1 MLRPG
6 RRQRQLLRWVYLT
19 VQIRRK
25 NHHSDSP
32 CTVQRSLGGIP
43 ESLSGG
49 PQDQNH
55 FHNTNKSFVLFS
67 LSLMNT
73 QWSFPEA
80 EERSRYGYP
89 AAFLSSKLKKFI
101 SNEVILTNFGFR
113 KYNYFPF

>member
-1 MLRPG
+1 
-6 RRQRQLLRWVYLT
+6 
-19 VQIRRK
+19 
-25 NHHSDSP
+25 
-32 CTVQRSLGGIP
+32 
-43 ESLSGG
+43 
-49 PQDQNH
+49 
-55 FHNTNKSFVLFS
+55 
-67 LSLMNT
+67 MNT